1 MLTGC
6 AKLDR
11 VQHVLAA
18 VSARNER
25 TRVVMVST
33 QVSPQTARSNLR
45 DQLYLGEVSE
55 VVLASLS
62 AVLGS
67 GDADAGAVSDC
78 DGWGPSWSLRGCALR
93 RLPRS
98 VDI

>member
-1 MLTGC
+1 
-6 AKLDR
+6 
-11 VQHVLAA
+11 
-18 VSARNER
+18 
-25 TRVVMVST
+25 MVST
-33 QVSPQTARSNLR
+33 QVSLQTARSNLR

-78 DGWGPSWSLRGCALR
+78 DGWGRRGVGEAVRSGDCLGPSIFDASTG
-93 RLPRS
+93 S
-98 VDI
+98 FEF